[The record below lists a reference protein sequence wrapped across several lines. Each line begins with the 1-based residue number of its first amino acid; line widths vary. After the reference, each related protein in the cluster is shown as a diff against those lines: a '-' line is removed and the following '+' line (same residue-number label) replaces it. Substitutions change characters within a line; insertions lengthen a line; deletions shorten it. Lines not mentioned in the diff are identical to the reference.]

1 MVATES
7 SQPQRTELILRQID
21 SLPTL
26 PSVATR
32 LLSLT
37 ASEESHIQEVV
48 DLISADPAL
57 TSKVLALCRTAE
69 RGVAS
74 DTLTVERAVVLLGF
88 NTVRNAVLSV
98 KVFEAFEDGGQGSGA
113 AQHGSGSS
121 DQGSGR
127 AERSAGKTG
136 SAARASRRASN
147 KRTNQHP
154 QASAGGSQAETTE
167 EGFDRIAF
175 WSHSLAVGVIAELI
189 AEQTRRQS
197 GIQPS
202 EAFVCGLLHDVGKL
216 ALHHILPKS
225 YQRVVELAALNQGN
239 IAEYERR
246 VVGLDHHTAGKRLAE
261 QWQLPHRLQDCI
273 WLHGGG
279 PAAVPALDHRELV
292 GLISVADVLA
302 RHQHL
307 GYSGNHPL
315 KQSPEALAEQWGFDP
330 AVIEQVRPAV
340 YDRFEARCRALGLH
354 DAPSQELFVQSMQRA
369 NETLGRLN
377 SALQRRSQQATA
389 QAQVLEAI
397 SSFHS
402 QASPA
407 QTVQDVLDAVA
418 GSAPKVLGEGFL
430 AVVCPSSSSS
440 GRGEDWLI
448 SQYAGAGRLVRSQY
462 VAAPPNAPDL
472 KQLDATQPMAMHLMG
487 LMPWLSDYLMDA
499 DDLRQVQILPLSSGW
514 GTAALVLHDRSSLPG
529 WSQLSALASS
539 WGAAIAAAGQHEG
552 ARRLGEQLAE
562 ANSAL
567 AEAQDR
573 LLKQQSLARL
583 GEMAAGAA
591 HEMNNP
597 LAVIS
602 GRSQLLTMALPGQSK
617 ERQAAQTIFQAAHQ
631 LSDLI
636 SALRMFADPP
646 EPKRK
651 ANSLKQVLH
660 QAVRKVEARRPR
672 GQEPYTI
679 ELAVSDE
686 LPTVEIDPTQ
696 VQKAVAELLNN
707 AVEAAPASG
716 ITVRA
721 RLEPGE
727 QAMWVQVSDDGQGM
741 DPYTLDHAMDPFF
754 SAKEAGRQMGMGL
767 PRAQQWI
774 AGHGGTLALRST
786 DGQGTAAT
794 FTLPL
799 QSPPPPADTASGEAK
814 HRLANGE
821 TNQVEPL
828 AANGANRPRVQS
840 PSP

>member
-1 MVATES
+1 MAANES
-7 SQPQRTELILRQID
+7 PQPQRTELILRQID

-26 PSVATR
+26 PAVATR

-57 TSKVLALCRTAE
+57 TSKVLALCRGAE
-69 RGVAS
+69 RAS
-74 DTLTVERAVVLLGF
+74 ATDSLTIERAVVLLGF

-98 KVFEAFEDGGQGSGA
+98 KVFEAFESDASSADQPHAPPNNA
-113 AQHGSGSS
+113 ASQSRGERKGKHAPKRSKSS
-121 DQGSGR
+121 DR
-127 AERSAGKTG
+127 AASDQHQSSDTG
-136 SAARASRRASN
+136 NASN
-147 KRTNQHP
+147 
-154 QASAGGSQAETTE
+154 
-167 EGFDRIAF
+167 GFDRVAF
-175 WSHSLAVGVIAELI
+175 WSHSLAVGLLAELL
-189 AEQTRRQS
+189 AEEHRGRTD
-197 GIQPS
+197 IHPS
-202 EAFVCGLLHDVGKL
+202 EAFVCGLLHDIGKL

-225 YQRVVELAALNQGN
+225 YGRVVELAALNQGN

-273 WLHGGG
+273 WLHGAG
-279 PAAVPALDHRELV
+279 PAAVPEIEHRSLV
-292 GLISVADVLA
+292 GLIGVADLMA

-315 KQSPEALAEQWGFDP
+315 KQRPAAMAEQWGFDP
-330 AVIEQVRPAV
+330 EVIPRVLEKV
-340 YDRFEARCRALGLH
+340 YDRFETRCTALGLR
-354 DAPSQELFVQSMQRA
+354 DTPSQQLFVQSMQRA

-377 SALQRRSQQATA
+377 AALEQRGRTATA

-397 SSFHS
+397 GSFHN

-418 GSAPKVLGEGFL
+418 ASAPKVLGEGFL
-430 AVVCPSSSSS
+430 AVVCPGSSIA
-440 GRGEDWLI
+440 GRGDHWLI
-448 SQYAGAGRLVRSQY
+448 SQYGGAGRLVRSQY
-462 VAAPPNAPDL
+462 VEKPPNAPDL
-472 KQLDATQPMAMHLMG
+472 KQIDANQPMGMHLMG
-487 LMPWLSDYLMDA
+487 LLPWLADYLLESE
-499 DDLRQVQILPLSSGW
+499 DLRQVQLLPLTSGW
-514 GTAALVLHDRSSLPG
+514 GTSGLLLHDRTSLPG
-529 WSQLSALASS
+529 WSQLSALAST

-602 GRSQLLTMALPGQSK
+602 GRSQLLTMALPNRTK
-617 ERQAAQTIFQAAHQ
+617 ERQAAQTIFEAAHR

-646 EPKRK
+646 RPEREK
-651 ANSLKQVLH
+651 ASLKQVLH
-660 QAVRKVEARRPR
+660 QAARKVESKRPR
-672 GQEPYTI
+672 
-679 ELAVSDE
+679 DE
-686 LPTVEIDPTQ
+686 GGFRIDLQVDDNLPAMAIDTGQ
-696 VQKAVAELLNN
+696 VQKAAVELLDN
-707 AVEAAPASG
+707 AVQAEPATRV
-716 ITVRA
+716 TVHA
-721 RLEPGE
+721 QFEPVE
-727 QAMWVQVSDDGQGM
+727 QAVWVQISDDGEGM
-741 DPYTLDHAMDPFF
+741 DDYTLDHALDPFF
-754 SAKEAGRQMGMGL
+754 SAKEAGRRMGMGL

-774 AGHGGTLALRST
+774 AGHGGSLEMHSVE
-786 DGQGTAAT
+786 GEGTTAT

-799 QSPPPPADTASGEAK
+799 QSPASPTDTAPSPGGIAG
-814 HRLANGE
+814 RAAPAPP
-821 TNQVEPL
+821 VA
-828 AANGANRPRVQS
+828 AANAQDSNQTG
-840 PSP
+840 